1 MPQNTLPPQIP
12 LTNISPSN
20 QSPSFPPPTRASF
33 PNTNLS
39 VSATTGEGDD
49 TESFPPEQVWTI
61 SDEQRDY
68 YAAQFAQLQPNPEGL
83 LAGSL
88 ARKFFEKSRL
98 PVEELR
104 RIWQLADATR
114 DSALSL
120 HEFYVAMHLAVL
132 RRNHVPLPDV
142 LPPSLATLIAQPQLP
157 QTTAQQQPPPLPQ
170 PQPPPPPTT
179 TLSSSSA
186 SSAASTASAAVGVPP
201 VPAPRGS
208 PTAR

>member
-1 MPQNTLPPQIP
+1 MFQDPIQNHLTKSTPIFKTLII
-12 LTNISPSN
+12 N
-20 QSPSFPPPTRASF
+20 
-33 PNTNLS
+33 
-39 VSATTGEGDD
+39 ATFLFIGEGEDG
-49 TESFPPEQVWTI
+49 ESFPPEQVWTI

-68 YAAQFAQLQPNPEGL
+68 YTAQFAQLQPNPDGL

-104 RIWQLADATR
+104 RIWQLADVTR

-120 HEFYVAMHLAVL
+120 PEFYVAMHLAVL

-142 LPPSLATLIAQPQLP
+142 LPPSLAMLLANQPQVP
-157 QTTAQQQPPPLPQ
+157 VQQQQPPPPPQ
-170 PQPPPPPTT
+170 QQAPVPPPP
-179 TLSSSSA
+179 
-186 SSAASTASAAVGVPP
+186 VQIPP

-208 PTAR
+208 PTTR